1 MKRTV
6 RGRFAPSP
14 SGRLHLGNICSS
26 LLAWLDVRHLGGE
39 LIFRLEDL
47 DPDRS
52 YMDCAQ
58 LMADDLRWLGLD
70 WDAGWPEDKRF
81 AQGSRGGL
89 YGAAFSVLEEKGLI
103 YRCWCSRAERLAAS
117 APHPGEEHPGSCACR
132 GLEGLELARRECGK
146 RPPAYKCAVPDED
159 VTIIDSHLGE
169 YAQNLAKD
177 GGDFIVRRSDGVW
190 AYQLAVSVDDMLM
203 GVTRVVRA
211 ADLLESAPRQS
222 WLIKTLGGRAPE
234 YAHAPLLTAPDGRKL
249 SKRDGDLN
257 MAELRRRYTPE
268 ELTGRLA
275 YLCGLIDRV
284 EPVAAR
290 DLAGS
295 FDWAKVPAGPID
307 ISGVF

>member
-89 YGAAFSVLEEKGLI
+89 YGAAFSALEEKGLI

-146 RPPAYKCAVPDED
+146 RPPAYK
-159 VTIIDSHLGE
+159 L
-169 YAQNLAKD
+169 
-177 GGDFIVRRSDGVW
+177 RRAGRGRDHYRRPSRRIR
-190 AYQLAVSVDDMLM
+190 S
-203 GVTRVVRA
+203 
-211 ADLLESAPRQS
+211 EPRE
-222 WLIKTLGGRAPE
+222 GRRGFHRAP
-234 YAHAPLLTAPDGRKL
+234 LGRSLGL
-249 SKRDGDLN
+249 SSW
-257 MAELRRRYTPE
+257 P
-268 ELTGRLA
+268 
-275 YLCGLIDRV
+275 
-284 EPVAAR
+284 
-290 DLAGS
+290 
-295 FDWAKVPAGPID
+295 
-307 ISGVF
+307 